1 VSIFDRIARLLTL
14 GTPGTRDLSMRTLE
28 SAYRRLSEALQEARR
43 TVVELIVA
51 EKVLGGEA
59 RTQLRAERLALES
72 TAENLRLRI
81 ELFRG
86 EKLSVGAQYVA
97 SGAASRSG
105 ETLATL
111 AAEIAGVTQMVEH
124 AKQTLATFQGDLP
137 APD

>member
-14 GTPGTRDLSMRTLE
+14 GSPGSHDLSMRTLE

-59 RTQLRAERLALES
+59 RAQLRAERLALES
-72 TAENLRLRI
+72 TTENLRLRI

-86 EKLSVGAQYVA
+86 EKLSVGARYVA

-105 ETLATL
+105 ETLAML
-111 AAEIAGVTQMVEH
+111 GAEVAGVTQMVEH
-124 AKQTLATFQGDLP
+124 ARATLAAFQAELP
-137 APD
+137 PPG